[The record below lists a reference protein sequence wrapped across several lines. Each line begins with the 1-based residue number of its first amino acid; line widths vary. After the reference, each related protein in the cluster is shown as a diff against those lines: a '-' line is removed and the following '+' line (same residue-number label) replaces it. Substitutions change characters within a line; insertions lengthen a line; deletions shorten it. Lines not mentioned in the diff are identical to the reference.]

1 MSNPYDAIGAVPSFE
16 LTSTDVSDG
25 AELSE
30 PQLSGKMGP
39 RGDDRS
45 PQLSWS
51 GFPTET
57 RSFVV
62 TMFDPDA
69 PTPSGFWHWSVANLP
84 ATVTSLESGAADSGL
99 PEGAIQLRN
108 DSPFAGF
115 VGAAPP
121 PGHGPHRYVVAVHAL
136 DVERLEVDEGS
147 SPAYLA
153 FNMFGHTLARGVLS
167 PWFAAEG

>member
-25 AELSE
+25 AELAE

-84 ATVTSLESGAADSGL
+84 AAVIALEPGAADGGL
-99 PEGAIQLRN
+99 PEGAVQLRN
-108 DSPFAGF
+108 DSPFGGF

-121 PGHGPHRYVVAVHAL
+121 PGHGPHRYVLAVHAL
-136 DVERLEVDEGS
+136 DVERLEVDDSS
-147 SPAYLA
+147 SPAFLA
-153 FNMFGHTLARGVLS
+153 FNMVGHTLARAVLT
-167 PWFAAEG
+167 PWFAAED